1 MNDNNNAT
9 GRDTPAS
16 PGTGAEARSQAQGRV
31 RQACDIQLSFD
42 PDSGLVQA
50 HLKRA
55 EQAPI
60 ASAERVKALLRQ
72 AGYGDFHLPEAA
84 LESVVQSANNG
95 QEGDFTLA
103 ERRDAQ
109 VKWRVSEDRQTV
121 YLTLVPAQGG
131 QVAGQAFLQEELT
144 RLGVDP
150 RCVKAEA
157 LAKALADGQVEKL
170 AVACGVSP
178 KAGRDTQFEPLIDI
192 SEDLPLREDEQGRVD
207 MRQTHEFIVVEPGTP
222 IMRRKAA
229 TQGRPGLDVLGHEI
243 PAKVGRD
250 LPYAKSCEGVEP
262 DPQDPNV
269 LRAAIRGHPVLI
281 PQGVKVDPT
290 LRLKQVNLNTGNVDF
305 DGSVEVAGDVTSGF
319 VVKATGDILVR
330 GTVEKAD
337 IRAGKNLTIQGGVV
351 GEDLGLDAQG
361 KPILRTRL
369 RAAGNLSAAFVSLAE
384 VSAGRDLSLRE
395 YSMHAKLVAGR
406 DLLVGQPSG
415 KGCLIGGRAQAG
427 RSVVAN
433 MIGSEASVATEVSV
447 GRAPQK
453 RRLLARLRQELAL
466 CEQNQDKLSAGLEA
480 ARAQNHKAP
489 SSDKLT
495 RVQQTL
501 ESLRKRRDRLKSLI
515 ERLVKRYSSK
525 ETAFVEVK
533 RQLYANVGITIE
545 GTRHSYQQDQ
555 GPRKLVRAGAELVS
569 APSYP

>member
-9 GRDTPAS
+9 GRDASAS
-16 PGTGAEARSQAQGRV
+16 PETGAQARSQAYGRP

-50 HLKRA
+50 HLRLS
-55 EQAPI
+55 EQASP
-60 ASAERVKALLRQ
+60 ASIESIKALLEQ
-72 AGYGDFHLPEAA
+72 SGYGDFHHPAAA
-84 LESVVQSANNG
+84 LDSVVQSANNG

-109 VKWRVSEDRQTV
+109 VAWRISEDRQTV
-121 YLTLVPAQGG
+121 YLTLSPARGG
-131 QVAGQAFLQEELT
+131 RAASRAFFQEELT
-144 RLGVDP
+144 RLGIDP

-157 LAKALADGQVEKL
+157 LEKALAEGQFEEL
-170 AVACGVSP
+170 AVAHGIKP
-178 KAGRDTQFEPLIDI
+178 KLGRDTQFEPLINI
-192 SEDLPLREDEQGRVD
+192 SEDLPLREDEKGRVD

-222 IMRRKAA
+222 LMRRKAA
-229 TQGRPGLDVLGHEI
+229 TPGRPGLDVLGQEI
-243 PAKVGRD
+243 PAKAGQE
-250 LPYAKSCEGVEP
+250 LAYSKSCEGVEP
-262 DPQDPNV
+262 DPQDPDV
-269 LRAAIRGHPVLI
+269 LRARIKGHPVLI
-281 PQGVKVDPT
+281 PQGIKVDPT
-290 LRLKQVNLNTGNVDF
+290 LRLKEVNLNTGNVDF

-351 GEDLGLDAQG
+351 GEDLGLDSQG
-361 KPILRTRL
+361 RPIVRTRL
-369 RAAGNLSAAFVSLAE
+369 RAGANLSAAFASLAE

-395 YSMHAKLVAGR
+395 YSMHARIVAGR
-406 DLLVGQPSG
+406 DLLLGQPSG

-427 RSVVAN
+427 RAVLAN
-433 MIGSEASVATEVSV
+433 SIGSEASVATEVSA

-466 CEQNQDKLSAGLEA
+466 CEQNQDKLLTGLEA
-480 ARAQNHKAP
+480 ARAQNDKTP

-501 ESLRKRRDRLKSLI
+501 DSLRKRQDRLKRLI
-515 ERLVKRYSSK
+515 ERQVKRYSSK
-525 ETAFVEVK
+525 ETASVEVK

-545 GTRHSYQQDQ
+545 GTRHSYQQDL